1 MLQSVPLRTVRL
13 HRSAAPGMLCQMHMG
28 RAPPR
33 GAKRAAPHAYDFAW
47 TAIAIIVVVS
57 VAIAVAAFYWFID

>member
-1 MLQSVPLRTVRL
+1 MLVP
-13 HRSAAPGMLCQMHMG
+13 MLTG

-33 GAKRAAPHAYDFAW
+33 GARRAAPQAYDFAW